1 MSQMEERTTDN
12 ECTYLIIF
20 TVDDDLSL
28 ENLVLWKTISKE
40 VFVTEEDIFKLI
52 NSVLDRY
59 DVLNIS
65 FARIINDK
73 IEHPCTISCIN
84 KKPSE
89 DQLLEFARDVFV
101 LIH

>member
-1 MSQMEERTTDN
+1 MEERTTDN
-12 ECTYLIIF
+12 EYTYRIIF
-20 TVDDDLSL
+20 TVDDYSSL

-40 VFVTEEDIFKLI
+40 VFVTEKDIFKLI
-52 NSVLDRY
+52 NSVFDRY

-73 IEHPCTISCIN
+73 IEQPCTISCIY